1 MLTIRFF
8 ARLREEA
15 GQSERRLEL
24 PEGVHTVAQL
34 RASLQARDPRLAAA
48 LGEQRNI
55 RAAVNQRMCGADAP
69 VHDGDEVAFFP
80 PVTGG

>member
-24 PEGVHTVAQL
+24 PEGVHTVGQL
-34 RASLQARDPRLAAA
+34 RSRLRALDPRLAAA
-48 LGEQRNI
+48 LGEQSPLRT
-55 RAAVNQRMCGADAP
+55 AVNQRMCGAETA
-69 VHDGDEVAFFP
+69 VQDGDEIAFFP